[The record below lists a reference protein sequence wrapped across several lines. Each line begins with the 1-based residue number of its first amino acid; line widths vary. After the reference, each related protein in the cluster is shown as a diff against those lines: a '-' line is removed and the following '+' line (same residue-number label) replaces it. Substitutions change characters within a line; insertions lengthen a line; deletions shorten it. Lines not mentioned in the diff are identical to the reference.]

1 MWTVYIHSQSHTY
14 SGHFFHRINK
24 LRTSLQTN
32 LNKHISIIQT
42 LQRDIRQKTEFRLEA
57 LRDSNV
63 QIMRSFKYVIDIL
76 CISNYML
83 CFTVNLYITFKYIIN
98 HWCIFTRLFSEGGNF
113 TPQEIEVFHSH
124 LEKMD
129 KRIDSAEWA
138 VIQDM
143 EERETKCLEQVE
155 IKEFSLKNHTLKNY

>member
-24 LRTSLQTN
+24 LRTLLQTN